1 MKIKHGFLFALAGLA
16 FSAVVPTADAT
27 VYAPGLAQAQF
38 DGSSTDKASDIAAA
52 DNRTYA
58 PGPIMANTTGSAND
72 WNNASWSWA
81 NNRVF
86 GYIGEMWVEE
96 GTTYTFGKSVDDW
109 TYIVV
114 NGTNIID
121 NGTYNAITFGSY
133 TAAETGW
140 VPIEVRVGNGG
151 GGAGLA
157 NGAKY
162 GVAYN
167 TAGNTVQNDF
177 KSAANGWAALLDP
190 GDCSLLRVVYSNTD
204 MMTIDGVAVDGNDL
218 VVTASFTGLAGP
230 GALTAFYG
238 AGDGGTVSND
248 WDHCAVAATP
258 AAGDTASAAY
268 RIAGAG
274 SAAFVAFRL
283 SATAGTSTPVRQ
295 WSDTYALALA
305 SPAFKLAST
314 DVGYTNLSYVA
325 TCLGLGQGASSVDID
340 VQLAL
345 DDAFSNVVQTERL
358 ALTGIGSEAVTFTEL
373 ITNTTYY
380 ARVVGTNNKQE
391 SGASSTVSK
400 TTLDPGFAVGTI
412 TFVSGGFTTLSFSGT
427 VTDWGAGSSSADISL
442 ELSTDADF
450 PQGATLSF
458 SGAATLSGAT
468 PASLPLAASGLAGET
483 DYHARLRIVNTWG
496 LVTFVPLAGTCS
508 TYEIPLAATGIGY
521 TFSAD
526 GSTLDISFGVTEV
539 YDGASCRATLV
550 YNGRTVGAKNF
561 STSGLLLWEDIP
573 AAASAAPAT
582 VTVVATV
589 DGVDYTKT
597 WTVTVTPG
605 SSAVTVT
612 DVAAHASAA
621 TAIRIRPGD
630 VVTLPELFGTA
641 SYTVMHDRFLALD
654 GNILTALEPGIAG
667 VKCIDTA
674 GAETTLAVL
683 VLPEVIGN
691 GSIYIYDETA
701 STKEYWTR
709 ASSWEKLGSASNDS
723 WPCQPDDIAVIPFYD
738 TTGTQ
743 YISHESDFSVGG
755 ILFGNYRDVETTCIL
770 QRHKDAS
777 TSVITFQRTDGELA
791 FAKVTPNT
799 TANRSNTLRFGGYA
813 ITLECA
819 SSVETDACSN
829 PTDAALNRGFV
840 SYSACTIHLPE
851 GRYWAVDGL
860 PGYNLNMGGTINPPT
875 LSGEGTFWKKGM
887 GGFTFGSQ
895 NAFYGTV
902 LDTSHG
908 HFGGFNRA
916 APVFWHGP
924 GGTNVSVSV
933 VGWVSP
939 QLGNPSVSSSGYGRF
954 RTGWDPAHNSDGP
967 HPDVPWNPRKTMT
980 LRGGTYEASSTENSS
995 WGVGVRNPR
1004 IYERLVV
1011 ESGMSFVSE
1020 AVDYRSNSS
1029 GHPINYIEW
1038 GALDHADKGTLV
1050 IWDHSRRSV
1059 AATTTSTNAMT
1070 FILNHDAHLV
1080 GQGADGDCLASDVY
1094 PIIPWIVAPTTTDD
1108 SSWRNTMF
1116 ASFDAAGRLTR
1127 PIWNNTA
1134 LDAVASPYSNAYLW
1148 DKTIEIGSDVT
1159 LNSLFMNNSGKNK
1172 WLGEGRKLT
1181 ITSGGLVLH
1190 GSDTAIGLPERT
1202 DNGSLVLG
1210 DADHPGYVFAKSSNA
1225 SKPNQIWAD
1234 VTAPGGFVS
1243 SYSGALVL
1251 GGNQTGI
1258 GGELVVN
1265 AGVLTLGTADL
1276 SCSLANNLPIR
1287 ICAGATLAVPRA
1299 DAVKKNLLQFDGAAA
1314 QFGKVEVP
1322 EGVAAK
1328 CKKAYWRDYP
1338 ETQEWQNLR
1347 RGVYTGDEATAL
1359 ANPKVVYDPE
1369 HFSGAG
1375 TLEVLRDDLAMPLVI
1390 RMK

>member
-1 MKIKHGFLFALAGLA
+1 MKSKHGFLFTLAALA
-16 FSAVVPTADAT
+16 FSAVVSATGAT

-38 DGSSTDKASDIAAA
+38 DGAATDKTSDIAAA
-52 DNRTYA
+52 ANLTHA
-58 PGPIMANTTGSAND
+58 AGPIMANTTGSAKD
-72 WNNASWSWA
+72 WGNTSWSWTG
-81 NNRVF
+81 NRVF
-86 GYIGEMWVEE
+86 GYIGEMWVEA

-109 TYIVV
+109 TYIIVD
-114 NGTNIID
+114 GTTLID
-121 NGTYNAITFGSY
+121 NNSYNSFKKGSY
-133 TAAETGW
+133 SATMTGW
-140 VPIEVRVGNGG
+140 VPIEIRVGNGG
-151 GGAGLA
+151 GGAGLSQ
-157 NGAKY
+157 GAKW
-162 GVAYN
+162 GIAYN
-167 TAGNTVQNDF
+167 TSGDTTWEHFKAGSD
-177 KSAANGWAALLDP
+177 GWAALLDP
-190 GDCSLLRVVYSNTD
+190 GDCSLLRVVYSNSD
-204 MMTIDGVAVDGNDL
+204 MMTIGGVAVDGADL
-218 VVTASFTGLAGP
+218 VVTASFTGLAGQ
-230 GALTAFYG
+230 GTLTAFYG
-238 AGDGGTVSND
+238 AGDGGTTLDD
-248 WDHCAVAATP
+248 WDSNAVVATP
-258 AAGDTASAAY
+258 AAGDTAAAQY

-274 SAAFVAFRL
+274 SAAFIAFRL
-283 SATAGTSTPVRQ
+283 SVTAGISTPVQQ

-305 SPAFKLAST
+305 SPVFKLAST
-314 DVGYTNLSYVA
+314 DVGYTNLSYTA

-391 SGASSTVSK
+391 SGASSMVSK
-400 TTLDPGFAVGTI
+400 TTLDPEFAVGTI
-412 TFVSGGFTTLSFSGT
+412 TLVSGGFTTLSFTGT
-427 VTDWGAGSSSADISL
+427 VTGWGAGSSSADISL

-458 SGAATLSGAT
+458 PGVATLSGAT

-496 LVTFVPLAGTCS
+496 LVTIVPLAGTCS

-630 VVTLPELFGTA
+630 VVTLPELSGNA
-641 SYTVMHDRFLALD
+641 SYTVMHDRFLSLD

-667 VKCIDTA
+667 VKCVDSA

-691 GSIYIYDETA
+691 GSIYIYDESAT
-701 STKEYWTR
+701 TKEYWTR
-709 ASSWEKLGSASNDS
+709 ASSWEKLGAASNDS
-723 WPCQPDDIAVIPFYD
+723 WPRLADDIAIIPFYS
-738 TTGTQ
+738 TTGTR
-743 YISHESDFSVGG
+743 YIRHESDLSIGG
-755 ILFGNYRDVETTCIL
+755 ILFGNYRDVDATCVL
-770 QRHKDAS
+770 ERHSSAS
-777 TSVITFQRTDGELA
+777 TSNIAFERTDGEPA

-799 TANRSNTLRFGGYA
+799 TSSRSNTLRFGGYA

-819 SSVETDACSN
+819 SSVESDACSS
-829 PTDAALNRGFV
+829 TKDDVLNRGYV
-840 SYSACTIHLPE
+840 KYEACTVHIPE
-851 GRYWAVDGL
+851 GRYWAIDGL
-860 PGYNLNMGGTINPPT
+860 PGLDLNMGGTIDPPH
-875 LSGEGTFWKKGM
+875 LAGKGTFWKKGM
-887 GGFTFGSQ
+887 GGITFGSQ

-908 HFGGFNRA
+908 HLRGFNRA
-916 APVFWHGP
+916 APIFWHGP
-924 GGTNVSVSV
+924 GGTNVSVAV
-933 VGWVSP
+933 AGWVSP
-939 QLGNPSVSSSGYGRF
+939 HIGNPSLSTSAYGRF
-954 RTGWDPAHNSDGP
+954 RTGWDPSYHADGP

-1038 GALDHADKGTLV
+1038 GALDHADKGTLL

-1070 FILNHDAHLV
+1070 FILNHDVHLV

-1108 SSWRNTMF
+1108 SSWRDTMF

-1190 GSDTAIGLPERT
+1190 GSDTAIGQSGRT
-1202 DNGSLVLG
+1202 DNGALVLG
-1210 DADHPGYVFAKSSNA
+1210 DASHPGYVFAKSSNA

-1322 EGVAAK
+1322 EGIAAK
-1328 CKKAYWRDYP
+1328 CWKAYWRDYP
-1338 ETQEWQNLR
+1338 ETREWQNLS

-1390 RMK
+1390 RLK